1 MEWITVILLIIL
13 GLGFIVAEII
23 FVPGTTFL
31 GILGVIFTVAGIVI
45 SYMNFGA
52 GTGTIVLLVTLV
64 FGLGMLV
71 YGFKSGAWS
80 KFALKGSIDGKVNE
94 AEKSG
99 LQVGE
104 EGTAISTLRPI
115 GKAEFGDSVFEVST
129 LGNYLEPGT
138 KIRII
143 KIKQNKIIVEPIT

>member
-1 MEWITVILLIIL
+1 MEWITVILLIVL

-31 GILGVIFTVAGIVI
+31 GLLGVIFAIAGIVI
-45 SYMNFGA
+45 SYTNF
-52 GTGTIVLLVTLV
+52 GTGTGSIVLIVTLI
-64 FGLGMLV
+64 FGLAMMV

-80 KFALKGSIDGKVNE
+80 KFALKGSIDSKVNE
-94 AEKSG
+94 GEKSS

-104 EGTAISTLRPI
+104 EGETISTLRPI
-115 GKAEFGDSVFEVST
+115 GKAEFQDTVYEVST
-129 LGNYLEPGT
+129 LGNYLEPGIR
-138 KIRII
+138 IRII

>member
-31 GILGVIFTVAGIVI
+31 GLLGVIFIVAGIII
-45 SYMNFGA
+45 SYTNF
-52 GTGTIVLLVTLV
+52 GTGTGTVVMLVTFVLGLV
-64 FGLGMLV
+64 LLV

-80 KFALKGSIDGKVNE
+80 KFALKGTIDGKVNE

-99 LQVGE
+99 LQIGE
-104 EGTAISTLRPI
+104 EGITISTLRPI
-115 GKAEFGDSVFEVST
+115 GKAEFRDTVYEVST

-138 KIRII
+138 QVRII
-143 KIKQNKIIVEPIT
+143 QIKQNKIIVEPIT

>member
-31 GILGVIFTVAGIVI
+31 GLLGVIFIVAGVVI
-45 SYMNFGA
+45 SYTNFGV

-64 FGLGMLV
+64 LGLGLLV

-80 KFALKGSIDGKVNE
+80 KFALKGSIDSKVNE
-94 AEKSG
+94 GDKVG
-99 LQVGE
+99 LQIGQ
-104 EGTAISTLRPI
+104 EGKTISTLRPI
-115 GKAEFGDSVFEVST
+115 GKAEFRDIVYEVST

-138 KIRII
+138 QIRII
-143 KIKQNKIIVEPIT
+143 KIKQNKIIIEPIT